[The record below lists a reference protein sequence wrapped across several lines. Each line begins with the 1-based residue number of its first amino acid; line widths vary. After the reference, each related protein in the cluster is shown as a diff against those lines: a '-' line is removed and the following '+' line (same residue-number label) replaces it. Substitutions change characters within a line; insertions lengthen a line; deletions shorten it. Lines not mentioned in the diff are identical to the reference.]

1 MAENFERA
9 ANARKKKLPSM
20 DCLIRQGNDILEKRK
35 KRRKPIHYEYS
46 TDPKTGQRSCK
57 NTYNPKYYNRDD
69 TASSSRS
76 KNLEEHSD
84 NIFQEQEPP
93 EVSLL
98 DRESDMDVTTN
109 AVEDVTMNDILEEA
123 KGLLCNW
130 KCGGQQKNEP
140 GMKDKIPFMKAG
152 GSQK

>member
-98 DRESDMDVTTN
+98 DRESDMDVTTKRCRGYGSNINMYITTAKN
-109 AVEDVTMNDILEEA
+109 AVKFLSA
-123 KGLLCNW
+123 LLT
-130 KCGGQQKNEP
+130 
-140 GMKDKIPFMKAG
+140 F
-152 GSQK
+152 